1 MCYAAVIVPAVKAV
15 AGFAVKYAA
24 VAATAYSV
32 YSSVQQSKQNAE
44 AKKGTAEYNT
54 RVAENDA
61 QRSRNIAN
69 EKENALRLKNARL
82 LSKQRAQL
90 GAANI
95 DLSSGSALQLQ
106 EDTINLGEA
115 DALRIRR
122 TGDSQFSG
130 LMQESELESAKGDL
144 AESQGRFNIAGSLLS
159 GAGDFMDTGVAD
171 KWFTPK
177 SAGNN
182 NPLNLRAGQG
192 L

>member
-44 AKKGTAEYNT
+44 AQKGTAEYNT